1 MAVLKFKTHKL
12 YYYEDT
18 EGYEDENGDYI
29 KGGSEISS
37 NYFECD
43 AVPAGKADERTFEDG
58 ETRKYSFT
66 CYLKPNV
73 REFNIGEKVRLERQG
88 KTYEFMV
95 KGYMPYQHQTKVWV
109 G

>member
-1 MAVLKFKTHKL
+1 MAVLKFKSHRL
-12 YYYEDT
+12 YYYDLS
-18 EGYEDENGDYI
+18 EGYEDDNGDYH
-29 KGGSEISS
+29 KGEQTI
-37 NYFECD
+37 NPRPLECD

-58 ETRKYSFT
+58 KVRKYSFT

-73 REFNIGEKVRLERQG
+73 REFQIGEKVRLERHG
-88 KTYEFMV
+88 KTYEFEV